1 MHDGSCHHASDS
13 DHLSPSIFIVWVV
26 AMSLFLLHYCVG
38 CILLINEKT
47 RALNKIVVLVVAM
60 SHLTDDHISPSK

>member
-13 DHLSPSIFIVWVV
+13 DHLSPSI
-26 AMSLFLLHYCVG
+26 LLCGLLPCHFLDYCVG

-47 RALNKIVVLVVAM
+47 RELNKIVVLVVAM
-60 SHLTDDHISPSK
+60 SHLTDDHISQSK